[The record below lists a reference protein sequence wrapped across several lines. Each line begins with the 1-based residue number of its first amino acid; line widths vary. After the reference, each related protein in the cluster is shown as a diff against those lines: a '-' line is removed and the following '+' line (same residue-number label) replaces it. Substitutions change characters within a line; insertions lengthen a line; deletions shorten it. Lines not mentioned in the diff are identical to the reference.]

1 MSFSQEIRRRGSYAP
16 IDFTAEVSKAC
27 RKQVEFYFS
36 EYNLPYDKFLRSL
49 CEQNDGWIPITTL
62 ASFNRMKKYRPVDK
76 VVECLKESSILE
88 VSADGENVR
97 RKTPLETVD
106 FKDRNERVLVF
117 MNWKKIEDEDK
128 DKFLV
133 LQEELEEFFNKMLP
147 VNQVRLKKDHKKK
160 FNGVVEVEF
169 KTKEE
174 CAKFLEDHKTDFS
187 YQGQPLEVVTK
198 KQYSLAKNATRS
210 KNFGGSGQKTRSLTG
225 YRKNIPKNGE
235 ESKTEESKTEES
247 KTEEAK
253 PEEAKPE
260 EAKPEEAKTEEA
272 KTEETTSQE
281 TKTEE
286 TN

>member
-16 IDFTAEVSKAC
+16 IDFTPEVSQAC

-76 VVECLKESSILE
+76 VVDCLKDSTILE

-97 RKTPLETVD
+97 RKSPLETVD

-117 MNWKKIEDEDK
+117 MNFKKIEDEDK
-128 DKFLV
+128 DKFLE
-133 LQEELEEFFNKMLP
+133 LQEELEKFFNGFTI
-147 VNQVRLKKDHKKK
+147 VNQVRLKKDHKKY

-174 CAKFLEDHKTDFS
+174 CVKFFEEHKTDFS

-225 YRKNIPKNGE
+225 YRKNIPKTNDETPETANSNEPEASSESKVTEGDANAPTEKKSE
-235 ESKTEESKTEES
+235 ESATET
-247 KTEEAK
+247 A
-253 PEEAKPE
+253 
-260 EAKPEEAKTEEA
+260 
-272 KTEETTSQE
+272 
-281 TKTEE
+281 
-286 TN
+286 